1 MIIRSIGL
9 MTVIN
14 ILKGAVSLLLSFYVA
29 KAVSPA
35 EFGLIAF
42 VIPLAAL
49 ITLLTDLGIA
59 NAIVRER
66 SLSKAQSGSALVMML
81 AFGLVGGGIL
91 ALLATPIQWVSGL
104 QGVHDVVL
112 GFAVVACFSV
122 WATCPR
128 ALVERELQYSTISAV
143 ELTAL
148 LAGTGGFFFALH
160 ASLGVF
166 ALVAFHVILQC
177 IRSLVFLWCARGSF
191 TWVLVPRGIKPLLQT
206 GGWIF
211 ASNLLSYASRNL
223 DRFIIAANL
232 GAAAVGLYGF
242 AYQFMTV
249 PLVLLAWPASGVLM
263 STLSRLNDDIESK
276 KKVVEG
282 FLAITAAAVFPM
294 MALIALKL
302 TYPLNAFLPETWRG
316 VEKYITLLAP
326 LGALQALAVY
336 GTATLVADG
345 KIKLSFKLS
354 VLNGTFIPA
363 GFLFSVTFG
372 LLPAV
377 LTYIVTS
384 AVVSGMVV
392 FYMCKSARI
401 DFGHFLHLLTPGLLA
416 AFLVFATSFLH
427 LNVTDSP
434 TWRWVIELTTSIAIA
449 LFGLVMFRK
458 RLFSAV
464 HELMSTR
471 VSKASEANE

>member
-29 KAVSPA
+29 KAISPA
-35 EFGLIAF
+35 EFGLITFA
-42 VIPLAAL
+42 IPLAAL

-66 SLSKAQSGSALVMML
+66 SLSKAQSGSALVLML
-81 AFGLVGGGIL
+81 AFGLFGGCTL
-91 ALLATPIQWVSGL
+91 ALLATPIQWASGL
-104 QGVHDVVL
+104 PGVHDVVL
-112 GFAVVACFSV
+112 GFAAVACFSV

-128 ALVERELQYSTISAV
+128 ALVERELQYSTISTV

-160 ASLGVF
+160 AGWGVF
-166 ALVAFHVILQC
+166 ALVAFHIILQC
-177 IRSLVFLWCARGSF
+177 IRSLIFLWCARRLF
-191 TWVLVPRGIKPLLQT
+191 TWVVVPRGITPLLQT

-276 KKVVEG
+276 RKVVEG
-282 FLAITAAAVFPM
+282 FLAITAAVVFPM
-294 MALIALKL
+294 MASIAFLSS
-302 TYPLNAFLPETWRG
+302 YPLQSFLSDKWLG
-316 VEKYITLLAP
+316 VDHYITLLAP
-326 LGALQALAVY
+326 LGAAQALAVY
-336 GTATLVADG
+336 ASATLVADG
-345 KIKLSFKLS
+345 RMLLNFLLSL
-354 VLNGTFIPA
+354 LNGLIIPI
-363 GFLFSVTFG
+363 GFLFSVPFG
-372 LLPAV
+372 LSFSVSSYLLLNGFVCGLMIYYMCSTTNISARDFISLLLPGVFAAIVVV
-377 LTYIVTS
+377 LINLMPLRSNNSAITEWVLLTS
-384 AVVSGMVV
+384 ASVLGVFVSYILFRARLISHYVVL
-392 FYMCKSARI
+392 KSLR
-401 DFGHFLHLLTPGLLA
+401 LA
-416 AFLVFATSFLH
+416 
-427 LNVTDSP
+427 
-434 TWRWVIELTTSIAIA
+434 
-449 LFGLVMFRK
+449 
-458 RLFSAV
+458 
-464 HELMSTR
+464 
-471 VSKASEANE
+471 KANAAS

>member
-1 MIIRSIGL
+1 
-9 MTVIN
+9 MTVTN
-14 ILKGAVSLLLSFYVA
+14 VLKGAVSLLLSFYVA
-29 KAVSPA
+29 KAISPA

-42 VIPLAAL
+42 AIPLAAL

-59 NAIVRER
+59 SAIVRER
-66 SLSKAQSGSALVMML
+66 SLSKNQAGSALVMML
-81 AFGLVGGGIL
+81 AFGLLGSGTL
-91 ALLATPIQWVSGL
+91 ALLATPIQWASGL
-104 QGVHDVVL
+104 PGVHEVVL
-112 GFAVVACFSV
+112 GFSVVACFSV

-128 ALVERELQYSTISAV
+128 ALVEREFQYNTISAI

-148 LAGTGGFFFALH
+148 LAGTGGFFFALQ
-160 ASLGVF
+160 ASWGIF

-177 IRSLVFLWCARGSF
+177 IRSLAFLWCARGLF
-191 TWVLVPRGIKPLLQT
+191 TWVLVPRGITPLLQT

-263 STLSRLNDDIESK
+263 STLSRLNDDIENK
-276 KKVVEG
+276 EKVVKG
-282 FLAITAAAVFPM
+282 FLSVTAAVVFPM

-316 VEKYITLLAP
+316 VEKYITLIAP

-377 LTYIVTS
+377 LTYIATS
-384 AVVSGMVV
+384 ALVSGLVV
-392 FYMCKSARI
+392 FYMCKSAHIR
-401 DFGHFLHLLTPGLLA
+401 FSHFLNLLIPGLLA
-416 AFLVFATSFLH
+416 AFLVFVSSLLH
-427 LNVTDSP
+427 FSIFDNP
-434 TWRWVIELTTSIAIA
+434 TWRWLLELSTSIAMA
-449 LFGLVMFRK
+449 FVGLIIFRN
-458 RLFSAV
+458 RIFSAV
-464 HELMSTR
+464 SELMSTR
-471 VSKASEANE
+471 VPKASGATI

>member
-42 VIPLAAL
+42 AIPLAAL

-81 AFGLVGGGIL
+81 AFGLVGGGTL
-91 ALLATPIQWVSGL
+91 ALLATPIQWASGL
-104 QGVHDVVL
+104 PGVHDVVL

-160 ASLGVF
+160 AGWGVF

-177 IRSLVFLWCARGSF
+177 IRSLVFLWCARGLF

-294 MALIALKL
+294 MASIAFLSS
-302 TYPLNAFLPETWRG
+302 YPLQSFLSDKWLG
-316 VEKYITLLAP
+316 VDHYIALLAP
-326 LGALQALAVY
+326 LGAAQALAVY
-336 GTATLVADG
+336 ASATLVADG
-345 KIKLSFKLS
+345 RMVLNFRLSLLNGLIIPIGFLVSAPFGLS
-354 VLNGTFIPA
+354 VSVSSYLLLNSIVCGLMIYYMCSTTNISARNFIE
-363 GFLFSVTFG
+363 L
-372 LLPAV
+372 LLPGILATIVVV
-377 LTYIVTS
+377 LVNLMPIRSTDSAKTDWVILTS
-384 AVVSGMVV
+384 ASVFGVFVSIIIFRARLISHYVVL
-392 FYMCKSARI
+392 KSLR
-401 DFGHFLHLLTPGLLA
+401 LA
-416 AFLVFATSFLH
+416 
-427 LNVTDSP
+427 
-434 TWRWVIELTTSIAIA
+434 
-449 LFGLVMFRK
+449 
-458 RLFSAV
+458 
-464 HELMSTR
+464 
-471 VSKASEANE
+471 KANAAS